1 MTDLTYH
8 KDWFKDYFILSN
20 KLAKIS
26 DSNKAEY
33 KNVVGNARLAIEAVC
48 KYIIYDKAINP
59 ILIIRKNLIH
69 YIEFIATEKYFH
81 DQDDTKNESLRID
94 FHRVR
99 IGGNEGAHHLSGE
112 NEDITK
118 GDCDRTI
125 SILHYISK
133 WFYNDYLKEGIPM
146 EVRDILDGKLDNLK
160 IQKEIA
166 DWHIF
171 ESKCGGFNSKNQYIL
186 VTSPDL
192 KQNCSDNQLSL
203 LSRVDW
209 KLILDFDN
217 KSKEDGLYK
226 NAQEEYQG
234 RSIQDLTIESKNI
247 DFEQNK
253 ALTYW
258 FFANGIYPTIKEE
271 QNNFKWKAKYSDK
284 IRNIVNEVV
293 RKTNFYKTIFI
304 CLWNDELYLK
314 TLFEAFFIFAD
325 APEKLEV
332 IIINEK
338 ELSTNE
344 IKKVLEQE
352 MQLFEVS
359 ILNFKYNEF
368 LEGFRNI
375 KSKVLPIN
383 KNTITIPAFN
393 SKREYSPI
401 NLPSDYYY
409 ELKNRFE
416 IELLYFEIANIYQS
430 ESNDFYLGRPIT
442 WYDLYINKGKDVE
455 RIKTATI
462 IQDVRDALSDN
473 TNFYR
478 IDLFHEPGAGGTT
491 ISRRIAYEIGVN
503 NAENPTLIINKY
515 HPTRTFDAIRELYN
529 KVNQKAIFAIIEEW
543 ELSEEKLKQLR
554 EQIFKARIHLV
565 VLFVQRVFSD
575 VKEKKNKRFIKSA
588 LLEKDNKSEVKDFEK
603 VYSNV
608 KPERR
613 LAIQLIPKTY
623 KEEPNFI
630 TPFIYGLTTFQEEF
644 VKLDDYVK
652 NWLNVIT
659 TEEKRKFIGFISL
672 INYYIQNEV
681 DELPFFELFKEKFV
695 IDDNTRIED
704 LYKLKNE
711 KEYAALNVFL
721 IQDFTIKITIGGIE
735 KVPNGLWKTRHS
747 IIAKETI
754 KQLLVGIN
762 GDKKNWKINLS
773 KWLEELIIL
782 IKNANQIELSEPD
795 RLLLEALFIDK
806 QKSLETD
813 TNEENTKIKRF
824 SPVIED
830 LNDYNPEIAQYI
842 LQLLSDT
849 FPENPYF
856 KQHLARH
863 YYFSAEIGFLNGNKR
878 FEDVIKDYQK
888 AEKVALAAIEVGNP
902 NDPVL
907 HHTLGDAILKQ
918 IQFYNKNHTKS
929 NKPIEE
935 IEYEIIDK
943 KGLFIK
949 AQRAFNN
956 SIKNDENSAFRY
968 FSYIRLLTSVIDFG
982 RSISN
987 HQRFDTFITDEKF
1000 NWYNQKIQEALRIIE
1015 LAEVNMNYYNSYDKA
1030 KYSEQ
1035 LLKVKVHIYSL
1046 VGQSAKQQKQLLYLA
1061 DNAKDDRNRA
1071 FYKTSYVLSILNSKL
1086 DYNKRDFND
1095 AWSRLTKQERDNI
1108 RKQLEENMS
1117 LEPNNS
1123 YYTKLWLRNVRHAD
1137 YDISIELC
1145 EKVFARWYSN
1155 IETTFEE
1162 TDKVLVEANYYLY
1175 VFNAIML
1182 INARQQLTNISLSKT
1197 EKYLSKSAEYS
1208 KKIQNLN
1215 DVFCYEWFGKKQNG
1229 IEQIVNSN
1237 KLGNFEGRYGFF
1249 KDVSLLQEVEGL
1261 IINIGSSVIEKEGK
1275 KRSEGEILL
1284 DIGLKAFF
1292 VPIYGGF
1299 YIDVNGVEQ
1308 QASFTEKDEAKRVKF
1323 YLGFTYSRLQAWQV
1337 LPIDAKRAII
1347 DKQNLDSLKLELK
1360 PTANIQNFIEF
1371 KVINV
1376 NKQRNVLQGEV
1387 KDVEG
1392 WVEISF
1398 NPNEYNKY
1406 RYVHGKCFKV
1416 KKIGDKQYEII
1427 KQLP

>member
-8 KDWFKDYFILSN
+8 KNWFKDYFILSN

-26 DSNKAEY
+26 ESTKAEY
-33 KNVVGNARLAIEAVC
+33 KNVVGNARLAIEAIC
-48 KYIIYDKAINP
+48 KYIIYEKETNP
-59 ILIIRKNLIH
+59 KPIIRDNKLVG
-69 YIEFIATEKYFH
+69 YIEFIANKKYFH
-81 DQDDTKNESLRID
+81 KDTTKNEGLKID

-99 IGGNEGAHHLSGE
+99 IGGNEGAHHLSDE

-118 GDCDRTI
+118 GDCDRAI
-125 SILHYISK
+125 SILHYIAK
-133 WFYNDYLKEGIPM
+133 WFYNDYLKENIPLEIR
-146 EVRDILDGKLDNLK
+146 EVLDGKLDNLK
-160 IQKEIA
+160 IQKELE
-166 DWHIF
+166 DWHTF
-171 ESKCGGFNSKNQYIL
+171 ESKCGSFNIKNQYIL
-186 VTSPDL
+186 VTSPSL
-192 KQNCSDNQLSL
+192 KQSCSDNQLSL
-203 LSRVDW
+203 LARVDW

-217 KSKEDGLYK
+217 KSKEDGFYK

-271 QNNFKWKAKYSDK
+271 QNNFKWKAKYSEK

-293 RKTNFYKTIFI
+293 RKTNFNKTILI
-304 CLWNDELYLK
+304 CIWNDEQYLK
-314 TLFEAFFIFAD
+314 SLFDAFFVFAD
-325 APEKLEV
+325 APEKFEV
-332 IIINEK
+332 IIVNEK
-338 ELSTNE
+338 ELRTNE
-344 IKKVLEQE
+344 IEKALEQE
-352 MQLFEVS
+352 RQLFKVS
-359 ILNFKYNEF
+359 ILNFKYNDF
-368 LEGFRNI
+368 LEGFRHI

-383 KNTITIPAFN
+383 KTTITIPAFN
-393 SKREYSPI
+393 TKREYSPI
-401 NLPSDYYY
+401 NLPSEYYY
-409 ELKNRFE
+409 DLKNRCE
-416 IELLYFEIANIYQS
+416 IELLHFEIANIYQT
-430 ESNDFYLGRPIT
+430 ENNDFYLGRPIT
-442 WYDLYINKGKDVE
+442 WYDLYLNKGKDVE

-462 IQDVRDALSDN
+462 IQDVRDALNEN

-478 IDLFHEPGAGGTT
+478 VDLFHEPGAGGTT

-543 ELSEEKLKQLR
+543 EFSEEKLKQLG

-575 VKEKKNKRFIKSA
+575 VKEKKNRRFLKST
-588 LLEKDNKSEVKDFEK
+588 LLEKDNKSEVKDFEI

-608 KPERR
+608 KPERKQ
-613 LAIQLIPKTY
+613 AIQLIPKTY
-623 KEEPNFI
+623 KDEPNFI
-630 TPFIYGLTTFQEEF
+630 TPFIYGLTAFQEEF

-659 TEEKRKFIGFISL
+659 TEEKRKFVGFISL

-681 DELPFFELFKEKFV
+681 DELPFFELFKEKYV
-695 IDDNTRIED
+695 IEEDTRIED

-721 IQDFTIKITIGGIE
+721 IQNYTLKSTIDGIQR
-735 KVPNGLWKTRHS
+735 VPNGLWKTRHS

-782 IKNANQIELSEPD
+782 LKDANQIELSEPD
-795 RLLLEALFIDK
+795 RLLLESLFIDK

-813 TNEENTKIKRF
+813 VNEENTKTKRF

-830 LNDYNPEIAQYI
+830 LNDYNPEIAQSI

-863 YYFSAEIGFLNGNKR
+863 YYFNAEIGFLQGKKR

-907 HHTLGDAILKQ
+907 HHTLGDALLKQ
-918 IQFYNKNHTKS
+918 IQFYNKNYNKA

-935 IEYEIIDK
+935 IEFEIIDE
-943 KGLFIK
+943 KGLFVK
-949 AQRAFNN
+949 AQKAFND
-956 SIKNDENSAFRY
+956 SIKNDEDSAFRY
-968 FSYIRLLTSVIDFG
+968 LSYIRLLTSVIDFG
-982 RSISN
+982 RSISD
-987 HQRFDTFITDEKF
+987 HQKFDTFITDEKYI
-1000 NWYNQKIQEALRIIE
+1000 WYNQKIQEALRTIE

-1030 KYSEQ
+1030 KYAEQ

-1046 VGQSAKQQKQLLYLA
+1046 VGQSAKQQKQLLNLA
-1061 DNAKDDRNRA
+1061 ENAKDDRNRA
-1071 FYKTSYVLSILNSKL
+1071 FYKTSYVLSLLNSKL
-1086 DYNKRDFND
+1086 DYNKRNFND
-1095 AWSRLTKQERDNI
+1095 AWSKLTKLERDNI
-1108 RKQLEENMS
+1108 KKQLEENMS

-1123 YYTKLWLRNVRHAD
+1123 FYAKLWLRNVRHPD

-1145 EKVFARWYSN
+1145 EKVFSRWYSN
-1155 IETTFEE
+1155 IETTFEKN
-1162 TDKVLVEANYYLY
+1162 DKVLVEANYYLY

-1182 INARQQLTNISLSKT
+1182 INAGQQLTNISLSKT

-1229 IEQIVNSN
+1229 IEQIVNSS
-1237 KLGNFEGRYGFF
+1237 KLGNLESRYGFF

-1299 YIDVNGVEQ
+1299 YIDNNGDEQ
-1308 QASFTEKDEAKRVKF
+1308 QASFTEKDEGKRVKF

-1347 DKQNLDSLKLELK
+1347 EKQDLESPK
-1360 PTANIQNFIEF
+1360 IELSSIESNQKIIHF

-1376 NKQRNVLQGEV
+1376 NKQRNVLQGEI
-1387 KDVEG
+1387 KDIEG
-1392 WVEISF
+1392 WVEIPF
-1398 NPNEYNKY
+1398 NPNDYNKY
-1406 RYVHGKCFKV
+1406 RYAYGKHFKV
-1416 KKIGDKQYEII
+1416 KRINDKQYELI
-1427 KQLP
+1427 K